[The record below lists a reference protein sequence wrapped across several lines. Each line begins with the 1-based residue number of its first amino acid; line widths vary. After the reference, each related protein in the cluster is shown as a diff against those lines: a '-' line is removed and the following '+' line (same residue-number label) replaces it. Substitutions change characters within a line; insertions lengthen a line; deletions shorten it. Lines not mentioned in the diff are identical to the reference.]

1 MSNTSSSGLPLQCIE
16 RLSVD
21 ASELMATTPPRWSSP
36 NKAAIAAMTC
46 PPGSMYRG
54 VVQYSRWKL
63 ASLPTAAMSDFPL
76 PHAEAIPG
84 TMDYVAGQINTGGA
98 IGVNGEV
105 HWQVN
110 FADSELF
117 FGYSG
122 NLMAQDEWQ
131 VVEHPSLGALRQRLL
146 RDGCRTRMI
155 EAGQATPALV
165 RGVERR
171 CEFAAIAGQV
181 SGARSGAGSAVAA
194 AESMYGGRFAGAS
207 VQRVR
212 NAVRVIEPPTISNI
226 IVIAAPTP
234 GYGKYTPAQIETVV
248 RIALTGFAAAVAESA
263 PLEGTSLP
271 VIVNTGFWG
280 CGAFGGNRVL
290 MAMLQLL
297 AARAAG
303 VGKVRFFVPERSQ
316 LVDFSKAQSV
326 LAELTDRVPG
336 TGIAAILEQIA
347 AMGFVWGESDGN

>member
-1 MSNTSSSGLPLQCIE
+1 MSDTSSSGLQLQCIE
-16 RLSVD
+16 RLSID

-36 NKAAIAAMTC
+36 NKAAIAEMTC
-46 PPGSMYRG
+46 PPGSIYRG

-63 ASLPTAAMSDFPL
+63 ASLP
-76 PHAEAIPG
+76 AEALSGSPVPQVEAISG
-84 TMDYVAGQINTGGA
+84 TMDYAAGNLIAEAGTGTDDA
-98 IGVNGEV
+98 L

-122 NLMAQDEWQ
+122 HLMAQDEWQ
-131 VVEHPSLGALRQRLL
+131 VVEHPSLGALRNRLL
-146 RDGCRTRMI
+146 RDGYKTKMI

-171 CEFAAIAGQV
+171 CEFNARGGSGSGVGSDAGFSGSAGQ
-181 SGARSGAGSAVAA
+181 
-194 AESMYGGRFAGAS
+194 SMYGQRFAGAS

-212 NAVRVIEPPTISNI
+212 SAVRVIEPPTISNI
-226 IVIAAPTP
+226 IAIAAPTP
-234 GYGKYTPAQIETVV
+234 DEGRYTQAQIDTIM
-248 RIALTGFAAAVAESA
+248 RTAFTGFAAAVAESA
-263 PLEGTSLP
+263 TPAGVRLP
-271 VIVNTGFWG
+271 VVVNTGFWG

-290 MAMLQLL
+290 MTMLQLL

-303 VGKVRFFVPERSQ
+303 VGGVRFFIPDRRQ
-316 LVDFSKAQSV
+316 LTDFSKAQSV
-326 LAELTDRVPG
+326 LAELAGRVP
-336 TGIAAILEQIA
+336 TTSAAAMLEQIA